1 MVSAPAAASPK
12 GVCAAMS
19 GSGWARLSG
28 LIRVSQ
34 LAECFKG
41 TFGAGYPMCPDH
53 EPAIGPHVSQSCFP
67 SRPAGD
73 VARFPALGK
82 HLFHASGTHLGFLRR
97 WGPLVP
103 AYSRVS
109 DNCRS
114 NNGTLSPSTYF
125 GFRRV
130 MSRHIGNTRWIE
142 TSVTITPS
150 RPCSGTSPSLAASS
164 LRILP
169 FREDWQS
176 RDAPILSQHHT
187 PEAVH
192 IPRSN
197 HMRELRYR
205 NFWLV
210 CGQSKGSY
218 CPRVCRQTAKPE
230 SFCCA
235 QVDRKVNFIPRF
247 RRG

>member
-34 LAECFKG
+34 LAERFKG

-82 HLFHASGTHLGFLRR
+82 HLFRASGTHLGFLRR

-109 DNCRS
+109 DNCHS

-125 GFRRV
+125 GFKRR
-130 MSRHIGNTRWIE
+130 
-142 TSVTITPS
+142 
-150 RPCSGTSPSLAASS
+150 
-164 LRILP
+164 
-169 FREDWQS
+169 F
-176 RDAPILSQHHT
+176 
-187 PEAVH
+187 
-192 IPRSN
+192 
-197 HMRELRYR
+197 
-205 NFWLV
+205 
-210 CGQSKGSY
+210 
-218 CPRVCRQTAKPE
+218 
-230 SFCCA
+230 
-235 QVDRKVNFIPRF
+235 
-247 RRG
+247 